1 MQIKSIDQLLD
12 TLNMLQK
19 QINNLTND
27 SDMFLRIT
35 KTLEN
40 WQDKLKDDIE
50 LCVMNMKKIINDLI
64 VRYQTLYK
72 EAQVLMVE
80 YKELYLKNNLGGF

>member
-12 TLNMLQK
+12 TLNMLKK

-27 SDMFLRIT
+27 SDVFLRVT
-35 KTLEN
+35 KTLED
-40 WQDKLKDDIE
+40 WQDKLKSEVEI
-50 LCVMNMKKIINDLI
+50 CVMNMKKIINDLI
-64 VRYQTLYK
+64 VKYQTLYK
-72 EAQVLMVE
+72 DAQVLMVE

>member
-12 TLNMLQK
+12 TLNVLKK

-27 SDMFLRIT
+27 SDVFLRVT
-35 KTLEN
+35 KTLED
-40 WQDKLKDDIE
+40 WQDKLKDE
-50 LCVMNMKKIINDLI
+50 VENCVINMKKIINELI
-64 VRYQTLYK
+64 VKYQTLYK
-72 EAQVLMVE
+72 DAQVLMVE